1 VNPADLR
8 ALGVEVSLS
17 EEGKVRLRAAPGVL
31 TPQLKQAIVEAK
43 PRLLDELRR
52 HRQEPV
58 NVVNMV
64 NFDAH
69 CLTTGIGPSPAS
81 KNDHRAPASD
91 TVTRLK
97 QPGALLDG
105 GLSSEGETAV
115 LAWLAQIGESDEAI
129 VGDVLAQCRHDAD
142 ARQYFLG
149 RAGEIAS
156 PSGWT
161 TGGAVTNV
169 ATCALASASSPSL
182 AESARRSADTGQRW
196 ASCST
201 DRADRGHRNQ

>member
-1 VNPADLR
+1 MNPADLR

-52 HRQEPV
+52 HRQEAV

-81 KNDHRAPASD
+81 RNDHRAPAAE
-91 TVTRLK
+91 TVTDPK
-97 QPGALLDG
+97 QSGALLDG

-149 RAGEIAS
+149 RAGEIAL
-156 PSGWT
+156 PPGWT
-161 TGGAVTNV
+161 SGGAVVYV

-182 AESARRSADTGQRW
+182 AESARPSADTGQRW

-201 DRADRGHRNQ
+201 DRADRAHRNQ

>member
-8 ALGVEVSLS
+8 ALGVEVSLG

-31 TPQLKQAIVEAK
+31 TQQLKQAIVEAK
-43 PRLLDELRR
+43 PLLLDELRR
-52 HRQEPV
+52 HRQEAV
-58 NVVNMV
+58 NVENMENVN
-64 NFDAH
+64 AY
-69 CLTTGIGPSPAS
+69 CLTAARAPSTAS
-81 KNDHRAPASD
+81 QKGHRAPAAE
-91 TVTRLK
+91 TVTYLK

-105 GLSSEGETAV
+105 GLSSNGETAV
-115 LAWLAQIGESDEAI
+115 LAWLAQIGESDKAI
-129 VGDVLAQCRHDAD
+129 VDDVLAQCRHDAD

-149 RAGEIAS
+149 RAGEIAL

-182 AESARRSADTGQRW
+182 AASARRTADTGQRR

-201 DRADRGHRNQ
+201 DRADRAHRNQ